1 MRMGGKPVYRQ
12 GFITDNGHQIIDV
25 HNLKIDIPFEMEATI
40 NNIPGV
46 VENGIFAKR
55 TADIILQATDSEIK
69 TLNKNQ

>member
-1 MRMGGKPVYRQ
+1 
-12 GFITDNGHQIIDV
+12 
-25 HNLKIDIPFEMEATI
+25 MEATI

-55 TADIILQATDSEIK
+55 TADIILQATDLEIK